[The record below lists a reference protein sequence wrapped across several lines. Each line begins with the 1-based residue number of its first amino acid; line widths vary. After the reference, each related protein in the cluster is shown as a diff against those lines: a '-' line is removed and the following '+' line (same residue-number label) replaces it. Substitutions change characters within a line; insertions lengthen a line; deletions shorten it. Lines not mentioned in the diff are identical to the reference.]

1 MTITIKITVGNAHT
15 PEGTEEEINNFHNIL
30 ENAKY
35 VRKSQEII
43 ACNLHPKLGVE

>member
-1 MTITIKITVGNAHT
+1 MITVGNAHT
-15 PEGTEEEINNFHNIL
+15 PEGIEEKIDSFYNTL

-43 ACNLHPKLGVE
+43 ACNLHPRLGVE